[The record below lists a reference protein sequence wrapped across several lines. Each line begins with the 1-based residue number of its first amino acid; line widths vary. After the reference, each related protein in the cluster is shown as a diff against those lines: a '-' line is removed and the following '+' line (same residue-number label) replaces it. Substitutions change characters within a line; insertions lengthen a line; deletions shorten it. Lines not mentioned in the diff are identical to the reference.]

1 MPRRCERSANIV
13 SVNAKRAGEIVS
25 AARSILAAEGADALT
40 MRRLAAELGIQA
52 PSLYK
57 HLPGKPAVED
67 ALIAAGLNELGS
79 ALHAVVDRG
88 GQVLDLLR
96 VYRAYAL
103 REPNL
108 YRLATA
114 GQLRRD
120 ALPPGLEEWPGTP
133 FFRVTGDPAVAQA
146 LWSFAHGMV
155 ILELDGRYPPGSD
168 LDATWSAGARAF
180 QSSTVD
186 S

>member
-1 MPRRCERSANIV
+1 MPRRCDGSANIV
-13 SVNAKRAGEIVS
+13 SVSAKRIEQIVA
-25 AARSILAAEGADALT
+25 AARTILASEGADALT

-67 ALIAAGLNELGS
+67 ALIAAGLREMGA
-79 ALHAVVDRG
+79 ALHAVVDAG
-88 GQVLDLLR
+88 GRVIDLLR
-96 VYRAYAL
+96 AYRDYAL

-120 ALPPGLEEWPGTP
+120 ALPAGLEEWSGSP
-133 FFRVTGDPAVAQA
+133 FYRVTGDPAVAQA

-155 ILELDGRYPPGSD
+155 ILELDGRYPPSSD

-180 QSSTVD
+180 QMSTVD
-186 S
+186 

>member
-1 MPRRCERSANIV
+1 MPRRCDASANIV
-13 SVNAKRAGEIVS
+13 SVSAKRIEEIVA
-25 AARSILAAEGADALT
+25 AARTILASEGAEALT
-40 MRRLAAELGIQA
+40 MRRLAGELGIQA

-57 HLPGKPAVED
+57 HVPGKPAVED
-67 ALIAAGLNELGS
+67 ALIAAGLCELGS
-79 ALHAVVDRG
+79 ALHAVVDAG
-88 GQVLDLLR
+88 GRVIDLLR
-96 VYRAYAL
+96 VYGLFGL

-114 GQLRRD
+114 GRLRRE
-120 ALPPGLEEWPGTP
+120 ALPSGLEEWSGSP
-133 FFRVTGDPAVAQA
+133 FYRVTGDAAVAQA

-180 QSSTVD
+180 QMSTVD
-186 S
+186 